1 MTKSDSDLKL
11 IAIGIAAIMA
21 EIKAG
26 KSISISEYGKRGK
39 SWSVEHRTSIINSN
53 RKVGSRRRER

>member
-11 IAIGIAAIMA
+11 MAIGIAAIMA

-26 KSISISEYGKRGK
+26 KSISISEYGKMGK
-39 SWSVEHRTSIINSN
+39 SWSIEHRTTIINSN
-53 RKVGSRRRER
+53 RKVGTRRREW

>member
-11 IAIGIAAIMA
+11 MAIGIAAIMA

-26 KSISISEYGKRGK
+26 KSISISEYGKMGK
-39 SWSVEHRTSIINSN
+39 SWSIEHRTTIINSN
-53 RKVGSRRRER
+53 RKVGTRRMEW